1 MRDEKRS
8 MFRVHR
14 VILSALS
21 KEFRDIF
28 STFSGNLGDGG
39 KEIHCSVDL
48 YQYYLYRCLVELG
61 NSYKMLFFVD
71 DGSRLHRMNIV
82 RIEEDASLFQVCI
95 YIMVN
100 SLNIFNVNSGPAML
114 STNH

>member
-1 MRDEKRS
+1 MEVKKFIIRLIYINTRD
-8 MFRVHR
+8 
-14 VILSALS
+14 
-21 KEFRDIF
+21 
-28 STFSGNLGDGG
+28 
-39 KEIHCSVDL
+39 
-48 YQYYLYRCLVELG
+48 YRCLVDLG
-61 NSYKMLFFVD
+61 NSYTMLFFAD